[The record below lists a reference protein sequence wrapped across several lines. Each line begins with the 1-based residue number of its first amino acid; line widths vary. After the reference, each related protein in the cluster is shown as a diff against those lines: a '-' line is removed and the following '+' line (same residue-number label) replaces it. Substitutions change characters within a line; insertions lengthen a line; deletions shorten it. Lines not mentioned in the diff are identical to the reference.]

1 MTSDSETKLIIP
13 GLAGLYETWAPRGYA
28 LIRFGTGAILV
39 YHGYFKLFHGVAPI
53 VAEKILMPLGFPA
66 PLAFAYWLGILEF
79 VGGALLAI
87 GLWTRPIALMFAV
100 EMAIAA
106 FGWHMKNG
114 FFFSSPGG
122 GFEYPFLLMILSVGF
137 LLHGSGRCSVDRW
150 LGKEF

>member
-1 MTSDSETKLIIP
+1 MTSDTQPKLILP
-13 GLAGLYETWAPRGYA
+13 GLAGLYETFALFGYG

-53 VAEKILMPLGFPA
+53 VAEKVLTPLGFPA

-150 LGKEF
+150 IGKEF